1 MPSPAAP
8 PTPAPPQLRGSTPRG
23 AEVWLGRLY
32 PRGLLVWDPERL
44 EEKMMWRQRKQ
55 GCPKARVQGPGP
67 WTTLPP
73 APRPQVSRATAQGR
87 PAASWACSLGSEA
100 TSLPMDLCPGPDLR
114 AGSVLLA
121 SSEIRTP
128 GWGRPDLGSRPV
140 LPGPSARTSVQGAD
154 SHINHKQCMPRTGE
168 GLAPGVVQGPC
179 HPCSADPVPH
189 FSAATRWEVEKV
201 LEDPQGES
209 SGDGG
214 GGWRRCVPRLGIQPP
229 GEAGKYRG
237 APKSLSFNFQEF

>member
-1 MPSPAAP
+1 
-8 PTPAPPQLRGSTPRG
+8 
-23 AEVWLGRLY
+23 
-32 PRGLLVWDPERL
+32 
-44 EEKMMWRQRKQ
+44 MWRQRKQ

-154 SHINHKQCMPRTGE
+154 SHIKHNQCRPRTGE
-168 GLAPGVVQGPC
+168 GLALG
-179 HPCSADPVPH
+179 ALL
-189 FSAATRWEVEKV
+189 SAATPREVEKV
-201 LEDPQGES
+201 LEDPPGREL
-209 SGDGG
+209 GG
-214 GGWRRCVPRLGIQPP
+214 RLGRVEEVRPK
-229 GEAGKYRG
+229 AGDLASRG
-237 APKSLSFNFQEF
+237 SWEIRRNS